1 MSNDT
6 GVERTLVLFKPDAV
20 ARGLSGRILARFEDN
35 LLKVVAARM
44 VWMDADLTRRHY
56 YDLEERF
63 GPEVYNSMAEFM
75 ASGPVIAIVL
85 EGVEAVAC
93 VRKMVGS
100 TYPDQA
106 PPGTI
111 RGDFAHM
118 SKAYANE
125 HGIAVANLV
134 HASGTADEA
143 QQEIDVWFGKDDIHD
158 YPTVAQQYLR

>member
-1 MSNDT
+1 MTNDT

-20 ARGLSGRILARFEDN
+20 ARGLTGRILARFEDN
-35 LLKVVAARM
+35 LLKIVAAKM
-44 VWMDADLTRRHY
+44 VWMDAELTRRHY
-56 YDLEERF
+56 FDLEERF
-63 GPEVYNSMAEFM
+63 GAVVYNSMAEFM
-75 ASGPVIAIVL
+75 QSGPVIAIVL

-118 SKAYANE
+118 SQAYANS

-134 HASGTADEA
+134 HASGKPEEA
-143 QQEIDVWFGKDDIHD
+143 EKEIDVWFAKAELHD
-158 YPTVAQQYLR
+158 YHTVAQQYLR